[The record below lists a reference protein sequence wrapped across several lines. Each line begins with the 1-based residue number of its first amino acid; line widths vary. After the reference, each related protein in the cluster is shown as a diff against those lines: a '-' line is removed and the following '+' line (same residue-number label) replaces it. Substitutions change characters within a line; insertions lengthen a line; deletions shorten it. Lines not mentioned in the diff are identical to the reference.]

1 MPECAKINI
10 SVNRQR
16 LINHISF
23 NIGLCTGGDLGALA
37 ALGTTSL
44 GKLVHEQLALQLT
57 LSRDSTR
64 EAVTDCSWFFFEL
77 MIKAMVEHLATAN
90 TLHAPRKHRWDIGLT
105 WRIQAFPHRCRFSEQ
120 FNDDILNMVA
130 SLTSEIISKHAK
142 QKVKLV

>member
-1 MPECAKINI
+1 MCLNHVRVKQNLGSDFAQI
-10 SVNRQR
+10 SLLENWQR
-16 LINHISF
+16 LIKSITF
-23 NIGLCTGGDLGALA
+23 NPELCTGGDLGALA

-90 TLHAPRKHRWDIGLT
+90 TLHAPRKHR
-105 WRIQAFPHRCRFSEQ
+105 
-120 FNDDILNMVA
+120 
-130 SLTSEIISKHAK
+130 
-142 QKVKLV
+142 

>member
-1 MPECAKINI
+1 MRVKQNLGSDFAQI
-10 SVNRQR
+10 SLLENWQR
-16 LINHISF
+16 LIKSITF
-23 NIGLCTGGDLGALA
+23 NPELCTGGDLGALA

-90 TLHAPRKHRWDIGLT
+90 TLHAPRKHR
-105 WRIQAFPHRCRFSEQ
+105 
-120 FNDDILNMVA
+120 
-130 SLTSEIISKHAK
+130 
-142 QKVKLV
+142 

>member
-1 MPECAKINI
+1 MCLNLDLDFARICHSELANVDQPHWK
-10 SVNRQR
+10 
-16 LINHISF
+16 ISF
-23 NIGLCTGGDLGALA
+23 NPEFCTGGDLGALA

-90 TLHAPRKHRWDIGLT
+90 TLHAPRKHRWVI
-105 WRIQAFPHRCRFSEQ
+105 
-120 FNDDILNMVA
+120 
-130 SLTSEIISKHAK
+130 
-142 QKVKLV
+142 

>member
-1 MPECAKINI
+1 MREYVSDSCESRVPQNLGFDFAKIGS
-10 SVNRQR
+10 SVNWQK
-16 LINHISF
+16 LIKSITF
-23 NIGLCTGGDLGALA
+23 NPDLCTGGDLGALA

-90 TLHAPRKHRWDIGLT
+90 TLHAPRKHRWDI
-105 WRIQAFPHRCRFSEQ
+105 
-120 FNDDILNMVA
+120 
-130 SLTSEIISKHAK
+130 
-142 QKVKLV
+142 